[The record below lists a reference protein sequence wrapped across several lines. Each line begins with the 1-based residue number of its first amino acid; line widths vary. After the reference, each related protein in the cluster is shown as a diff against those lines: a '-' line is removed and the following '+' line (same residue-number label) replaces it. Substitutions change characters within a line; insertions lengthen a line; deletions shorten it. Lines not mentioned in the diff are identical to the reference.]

1 MTEKQQREYWIDTLK
16 AICIICVYIAHC
28 ESFYCPNYNIARII
42 VSPFYVNAFFFIN
55 GYLIVRKYFKNNQ
68 IDNYSLKEY
77 KKNIQ
82 NILFRLVI
90 PTIIFSAIIY
100 IPKNNFNFD
109 LQDFSLVV
117 FGGVSLWFTSALS
130 ISQFIIYTLFLS
142 KQRNIWFYVFITFTI
157 FICIYVF
164 GDVKSKPAIE
174 YIPWFWQTGLI
185 YTFLMMLGGAYNVY
199 EAYINRILNKKI
211 IITCIFTAFI
221 ALTIIQMKG
230 FEIFCL
236 GLSGKSNILGITTII
251 LSLLLLIFFV
261 KQITP
266 NKITNFIG
274 KQSIVFYF
282 LSGAVPSTIL
292 FCIQKISLEKSYI
305 ILTVYILLSFAISYI
320 ATYIISKYIPF
331 LVDVRTIIKKK

>member
-1 MTEKQQREYWIDTLK
+1 MTDKNQREYWIDTLK
-16 AICIICVYIAHC
+16 AICIVCVYIAHC
-28 ESFYCPNYNIARII
+28 ESFYCPSYDIAQLI
-42 VSPFYVNAFFFIN
+42 VTPFYVNAFFFIN

-68 IDNYSLKEY
+68 IVNYSFIEY
-77 KKNIQ
+77 KKNIL
-82 NILFRLVI
+82 NIVFRLAI

-109 LQDFSLVV
+109 LQNFSIAV
-117 FGGVSLWFTSALS
+117 FGGISLWFTSALC
-130 ISQFIIYTLFLS
+130 ISQFVIYTLFLS
-142 KQRNIWFYVFITFTI
+142 KQKNIWLYILITFAI
-157 FICIYVF
+157 FLLTNIF
-164 GDVKSKPAIE
+164 GDVRSKPAIE

-211 IITCIFTAFI
+211 IITCMFTAFI

-230 FEIFCL
+230 FEFFCL

-274 KQSIVFYF
+274 KQSIAFYF
-282 LSGAVPSTIL
+282 LSGAIPATIL
-292 FCIQKISLEKSYI
+292 AGFEIFQLEKSYI
-305 ILTVYILLSFAISYI
+305 ILIAYILISLTTSYI
-320 ATYIISKYIPF
+320 ATYIVTKFLPF
-331 LVDVRTIIKKK
+331 LLDIRILFKKK

>member
-1 MTEKQQREYWIDTLK
+1 MTDKNQREYWIDTLK
-16 AICIICVYIAHC
+16 AICIVCVYIAHC
-28 ESFYCPNYNIARII
+28 ESFYCPSYNIAQLI
-42 VSPFYVNAFFFIN
+42 VTPFYVNAFFFIN

-68 IDNYSLKEY
+68 IVNYSFIEY
-77 KKNIQ
+77 KKNIL
-82 NILFRLVI
+82 NIVFRLAI

-109 LQDFSLVV
+109 LQNFSIAV
-117 FGGVSLWFTSALS
+117 FGGISLWFTSALC
-130 ISQFIIYTLFLS
+130 ISQFVIYTLFLS
-142 KQRNIWFYVFITFTI
+142 KQKNIWLYILITFAI
-157 FICIYVF
+157 FLLTNIF
-164 GDVKSKPAIE
+164 GDVRSKPAIE

-236 GLSGKSNILGITTII
+236 GLSGKSNIIGITTIV

-274 KQSIVFYF
+274 KHSIVFYF
-282 LSGAVPSTIL
+282 LSGAIPATIL
-292 FCIQKISLEKSYI
+292 AGFEIFQLEKSYI
-305 ILTVYILLSFAISYI
+305 ILIAYILISLTTSYI
-320 ATYIISKYIPF
+320 ATYIVTKFLPF
-331 LVDVRTIIKKK
+331 LLDIRILFKKK

>member
-1 MTEKQQREYWIDTLK
+1 MTDKNQREYWIDTLK
-16 AICIICVYIAHC
+16 AICIVCVYIAHC
-28 ESFYCPNYNIARII
+28 ESFYCPSYNIAQLI
-42 VSPFYVNAFFFIN
+42 VTPFYVNAFFFIN

-68 IDNYSLKEY
+68 IVNYSFIEY
-77 KKNIQ
+77 KKNIL
-82 NILFRLVI
+82 NIVFRLAI

-109 LQDFSLVV
+109 LQNFSIAV
-117 FGGVSLWFTSALS
+117 FGGISLWFTSALC
-130 ISQFIIYTLFLS
+130 ISQFVIYTLFLS
-142 KQRNIWFYVFITFTI
+142 KQKNIWLYILITFAI
-157 FICIYVF
+157 FLLTNIF
-164 GDVKSKPAIE
+164 GDVRSKPAIE

-282 LSGAVPSTIL
+282 LSGAIPATIL
-292 FCIQKISLEKSYI
+292 AGFEIFQLEKSYI
-305 ILTVYILLSFAISYI
+305 ILIAYILISLTTSYI
-320 ATYIISKYIPF
+320 ATYIVTKFLPF
-331 LVDVRTIIKKK
+331 LLDIRILFKKK